1 MLEMSNFYFV
11 ISNVTFV
18 GPGPGHSQSKAPP
31 GSNLE
36 NQPTRPASQWSGLNL
51 EIVVTLTGN

>member
-1 MLEMSNFYFV
+1 MFEMSNFYFV
-11 ISNVTFV
+11 IACDTLMDLD
-18 GPGPGHSQSKAPP
+18 QSKAPP